1 MLLINKKMKIII
13 LDTETTELLN
23 KKTKDTCRIV
33 QLSWILYD
41 DISKE
46 QEENDFILNTHC
58 KITNSH
64 IHGITT
70 EQSRNGYNFPEIINI
85 FFEDVEKCDL
95 IVGHNI
101 KYDLNALEVELARE
115 NMDEYINI
123 LYRKKY
129 YDTMYNSLKFF
140 GNNKFPKLKD
150 LYFRFFQENFENAH
164 NALEDVRATL
174 RCYLKLKEFN

>member
-1 MLLINKKMKIII
+1 MKIII
-13 LDTETTELLN
+13 LDTETTKLLN

-33 QLSWILYD
+33 QISWILYD
-41 DISKE
+41 DITKE

-58 KITNSH
+58 EILNSE

-70 EQSRNGYNFPEIINI
+70 EQSRNGYNFSEIINI

-95 IVGHNI
+95 LVGHNI

-115 NMDEYINI
+115 NMYEYIEI
-123 LYRKKY
+123 LYNKKY
-129 YDTMYNSLKFF
+129 YDTMVNSVKFSPK
-140 GNNKFPKLKD
+140 NKFIKLTE
-150 LYFRFFQENFENAH
+150 LYFIFFHENFENAH

-174 RCYLKLKEFN
+174 RCYLKLQEFN